1 MSAKSVY
8 IILNVRVYDEREEK
22 GMKKKIVTLLIAGTL
37 ALSITACGGSSDSE
51 ENTSSNTE
59 TKEDEESADEQKADS
74 EKSDLESYVGK
85 PLADLMGK
93 ISELGYTAEYYDDGV
108 DFTEFISD
116 VQADYSVDSVDID
129 TENKTLTVEIV
140 SNTTLQ
146 NRAVADA
153 LSEKLSTGA
162 AWVAAENY
170 GESQYPYGFE
180 LHYLMG
186 KLAEEPYDENTWFLK
201 AECTVTNEFGA
212 EAEGTCEAT
221 VTGTEDAPQVTSFNV
236 Y

>member
-162 AWVAAENY
+162 AWVAA
-170 GESQYPYGFE
+170 
-180 LHYLMG
+180 
-186 KLAEEPYDENTWFLK
+186 
-201 AECTVTNEFGA
+201 
-212 EAEGTCEAT
+212 
-221 VTGTEDAPQVTSFNV
+221 
-236 Y
+236 

>member
-1 MSAKSVY
+1 
-8 IILNVRVYDEREEK
+8 
-22 GMKKKIVTLLIAGTL
+22 MKKKIVTLLIAGTL

-59 TKEDEESADEQKADS
+59 TKEDEESANEQKADS
-74 EKSDLESYVGK
+74 KKSDLESYVGK

-116 VQADYSVDSVDID
+116 VQADYSVDSVDDID